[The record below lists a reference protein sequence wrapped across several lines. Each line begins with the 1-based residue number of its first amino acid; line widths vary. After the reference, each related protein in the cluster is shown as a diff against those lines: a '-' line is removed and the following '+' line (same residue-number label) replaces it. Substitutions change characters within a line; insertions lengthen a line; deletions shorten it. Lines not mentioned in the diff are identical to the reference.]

1 MRQTTIWDF
10 LPQESSIEAKQTN
23 QRNTMEFK
31 SLEDIFEYIRMHQPK
46 SDSAGTEP
54 ITPNEAGESDDNSD
68 DNSDECIDCQ
78 LDYLETR
85 ESLLLAYVNVAI
97 LDVMNNTLNQ
107 EAPIRNEQ
115 ADTLVKLAQVKSIL
129 GSC

>member
-10 LPQESSIEAKQTN
+10 LPQESSTEAKSTN
-23 QRNTMEFK
+23 QRNTMQFE
-31 SLEDIFEYIRMHQPK
+31 SLEEILDYIRRNL
-46 SDSAGTEP
+46 STSGSVDTTEP
-54 ITPNEAGESDDNSD
+54 FTPDAEADSDYY
-68 DNSDECIDCQ
+68 CIDCQ
-78 LDYLETR
+78 LDELETR
-85 ESLLLAYVNVAI
+85 ESLLLASVNVAI

-107 EAPIRNEQ
+107 DAPIRNEQ

>member
-10 LPQESSIEAKQTN
+10 LPQESSTEAKSTN

-31 SLEDIFEYIRMHQPK
+31 SLEELAEFFKQQGLALSEQTEEY
-46 SDSAGTEP
+46 
-54 ITPNEAGESDDNSD
+54 
-68 DNSDECIDCQ
+68 NSDECIDCQ
-78 LDYLETR
+78 LAELESK
-85 ESLLLAYVNVAI
+85 ESLLLASVNVAI

>member
-10 LPQESSIEAKQTN
+10 LPQESSTEAKPTN

-31 SLEDIFEYIRMHQPK
+31 SLEELAEYIRMHQPK

-68 DNSDECIDCQ
+68 ECIDCQ

-85 ESLLLAYVNVAI
+85 ESLLLAHVNVAI

-107 EAPIRNEQ
+107 ESAIRNEQ
-115 ADTLVKLAQVKSIL
+115 ADTLLKLAQVKSIL

>member
-68 DNSDECIDCQ
+68 ECIDCQ
-78 LDYLETR
+78 LAELESKKT
-85 ESLLLAYVNVAI
+85 LLLASVNVSI
-97 LDVMNNTLNQ
+97 LEVIQNTLNQ

-115 ADTLVKLAQVKSIL
+115 ADTLLKLAQIKSIL
-129 GSC
+129 GNC

>member
-68 DNSDECIDCQ
+68 ECIDCQ

-97 LDVMNNTLNQ
+97 LDVMMNTLNQ
-107 EAPIRNEQ
+107 ESAIRNEQ
-115 ADTLVKLAQVKSIL
+115 ADTLLKLAQVKSIL
-129 GSC
+129 GNC

>member
-10 LPQESSIEAKQTN
+10 LPQESSIEAKPTN

-68 DNSDECIDCQ
+68 ECIDCQ
-78 LDYLETR
+78 LDYLKTR
-85 ESLLLAYVNVAI
+85 ESLLLAHVNVAI

-107 EAPIRNEQ
+107 ESAIRNEQ

>member
-10 LPQESSIEAKQTN
+10 LPQESSTEAKPTN
-23 QRNTMEFK
+23 QRNTMKFE
-31 SLEDIFEYIRMHQPK
+31 SLEELAEFLKQQG
-46 SDSAGTEP
+46 STTTQSTE
-54 ITPNEAGESDDNSD
+54 EH
-68 DNSDECIDCQ
+68 NSDECIDCQ
-78 LDYLETR
+78 LAELESKET
-85 ESLLLAYVNVAI
+85 LLLASVNVAI

>member
-23 QRNTMEFK
+23 QRNTMNFE
-31 SLEDIFEYIRMHQPK
+31 SLEDLIEFLKQQGSITQ
-46 SDSAGTEP
+46 STE
-54 ITPNEAGESDDNSD
+54 EHNSE
-68 DNSDECIDCQ
+68 ECIACQ
-78 LDYLETR
+78 LAELDYKET
-85 ESLLLAYVNVAI
+85 LLLANVNVAI
-97 LDVMNNTLNQ
+97 LDVMMNTLNQ
-107 EAPIRNEQ
+107 ESTSRNEQ

>member
-10 LPQESSIEAKQTN
+10 LPQESSTEAKSTN
-23 QRNTMEFK
+23 QRNTMQFE
-31 SLEDIFEYIRMHQPK
+31 SLEEILDYIRRN
-46 SDSAGTEP
+46 SSTSGSVDTTEP
-54 ITPNEAGESDDNSD
+54 FTQSAEEHNSD
-68 DNSDECIDCQ
+68 VCLDCQ
-78 LDYLETR
+78 LAELETR
-85 ESLLLAYVNVAI
+85 ESLLLAAVNVAI

-107 EAPIRNEQ
+107 DAPIRNEQ

>member
-10 LPQESSIEAKQTN
+10 LPQESSTEAKPTN
-23 QRNTMEFK
+23 QRNTMNFE
-31 SLEDIFEYIRMHQPK
+31 SLEDLIEFLKQQG
-46 SDSAGTEP
+46 STTTQSTE
-54 ITPNEAGESDDNSD
+54 EH
-68 DNSDECIDCQ
+68 NSDECIDCQ
-78 LDYLETR
+78 LAELETR
-85 ESLLLAYVNVAI
+85 ESLLLASVNVAI

-107 EAPIRNEQ
+107 EAAIRNEQ

>member
-10 LPQESSIEAKQTN
+10 LPQESSTEAKPTN
-23 QRNTMEFK
+23 QRNTMNFE
-31 SLEDIFEYIRMHQPK
+31 SLEDLIEFLKQQTSITQ
-46 SDSAGTEP
+46 STE
-54 ITPNEAGESDDNSD
+54 EH
-68 DNSDECIDCQ
+68 NSDECIDCQ
-78 LDYLETR
+78 LVELEYKET
-85 ESLLLAYVNVAI
+85 LLLASVNVNI

-115 ADTLVKLAQVKSIL
+115 ADTLLKLAQVKSIL

>member
-10 LPQESSIEAKQTN
+10 LPQESSIEAKPTN
-23 QRNTMEFK
+23 QRNIMKFDSIESLVEFFNQQQATLCAK
-31 SLEDIFEYIRMHQPK
+31 FI
-46 SDSAGTEP
+46 A
-54 ITPNEAGESDDNSD
+54 ESQVEEHNSD
-68 DNSDECIDCQ
+68 VCLDCQ
-78 LDYLETR
+78 LAELETR
-85 ESLLLAYVNVAI
+85 ESSLLASVNVAI

-115 ADTLVKLAQVKSIL
+115 VDTLVKLAQVKSIL

>member
-10 LPQESSIEAKQTN
+10 LPQESSAEAKPTN
-23 QRNTMEFK
+23 QRNIMQFE
-31 SLEDIFEYIRMHQPK
+31 SLEEILDYIRRNL
-46 SDSAGTEP
+46 STSGSVDTTEP
-54 ITPNEAGESDDNSD
+54 FPQSAEEHNSD
-68 DNSDECIDCQ
+68 VCIDCQ
-78 LDYLETR
+78 LAELETR
-85 ESLLLAYVNVAI
+85 ESLLLASVNVAI

-107 EAPIRNEQ
+107 EAAIRNEQ